1 MLLRYLPT
9 FLFLCSHTLALNSS
23 ALSIEISDM
32 LDSSHQLKSSYYSYL
47 QSVENQKLTQS
58 SSNPSFYLT
67 LSPYIYNWERD
78 STNEGSGGGVIGDLS
93 KATKISHRLLRNVSH
108 KLSAL
113 QDGTAAQYDS
123 VSKYDYTY
131 SEYDAGVSYT
141 LIDFGKQQANNEM
154 AKLDTNNS
162 LNSFESQ
169 KQNQI
174 LNGLDIYTQIVTSRN
189 IILYAKHIKKQI
201 QEDIKVNFSN
211 KNTNQKDQTDQE
223 KAKSTLNN
231 IDSLIVQ
238 EKIALSKAINQYE
251 SVFGHKPKDIPD
263 YKLLSIPKNKLP
275 KSKKNFINKV
285 EKENLDIITAKNN
298 VLNNKENYKQTT
310 ARHYPTISG
319 SVDSSL
325 SYNGSGEDM
334 KDENYTVT
342 LSANYSTT
350 FFTQGH
356 EDKIAKLSILRSQE
370 DFLDTKT
377 NKLKNADQAWVSFEL
392 DKKQLEYQIEGIRKS
407 QIFIKK
413 ATKEYNDGNRSLLDI
428 LDAKIQ
434 ILKEGIA
441 LFKSYNSY
449 TFQAFQ
455 MLEMQNSLSSD
466 DIRTEN
472 IEIKIIMDQIFLD
485 DLKVRKIF
493 TKKDEDPEKVIQQI
507 DEFLQI

>member
-1 MLLRYLPT
+1 MFNRYLPALLILSSQS
-9 FLFLCSHTLALNSS
+9 FALNNSTFS
-23 ALSIEISDM
+23 LEIKDM
-32 LDSSHQLKSSYYSYL
+32 IKNSHRLKSSYYSYL
-47 QSVENQKLTQS
+47 QSIENQKLTQS

-78 STNEGSGGGVIGDLS
+78 STDEGSGGGVVGDLA
-93 KATKISHRLLRNVSH
+93 KATKISNRLLRNVSH
-108 KLSAL
+108 KLRAL

-154 AKLDTNNS
+154 AKLETKNS

-201 QEDIKVNFSN
+201 QEDIKVNFSD
-211 KNTNQKDQTDQE
+211 KNKDQTDQE

-231 IDSLIVQ
+231 IDALIVQ
-238 EKIALSKAINQYE
+238 EKKALSKAINQYE
-251 SVFGHKPKDIPD
+251 SVFGHKPKNIPD

-275 KSKKNFINKV
+275 KSKKNFINTV

-377 NKLKNADQAWVSFEL
+377 NILKNADQAWVSFEL

-407 QIFIKK
+407 QRFIKK

-455 MLEMQNSLSSD
+455 MLEMQNFLSSD

-485 DLKVRKIF
+485 DLKVRKNI
-493 TKKDEDPEKVIQQI
+493 TKTDEDPEKVIQQI